1 MNAPQPDDL
10 LWPVYDQPGALT
22 TVESIALEDRGLP
35 GSTYDVLARAA
46 ALWPDRPAL
55 TMLPSAEQWTRGETV
70 SFEQLRDQVHRIANL
85 FHRHGVC
92 RTTAVGLLTPNAG
105 LLPATLLAAQL
116 TGCAAPVNPAL
127 AAEHAE
133 RLLDLGGARVLVA
146 AGPELD
152 ADAWRTA
159 RTAAA
164 SLRCSALF
172 ALRPVGAPDAAP
184 ELERVEG
191 VHVAYLHVAAAAQ
204 QAELHPGVV
213 PPKAGDLAA
222 YFHTGGTTGA
232 PKLAA
237 HTHANEVTDAW
248 MIAANSELDSDSVLF
263 AGLPLFHVNALVVTL
278 LAPLLRGQH
287 TVWAGPLGYREP
299 ALFAVIWKIVER
311 FRIAT
316 MSAVPTVY
324 ARLAQV
330 PLDADITSLR
340 FAIVG
345 ASPLPPAVRAAFEH
359 HTGVSLCQ
367 GYGLTEATCG
377 SARSFLHEHQRPE
390 AAGQRMP
397 YQQVKTVRIDGDGHW
412 HDLPQGEP
420 GILAIS
426 GPTVFS
432 GYVVGHDDTGPR
444 LDPLGSV
451 RDGWLNTGDLA
462 RVDPDGFIHLIGR
475 AKDLI
480 IRGGHNIDPAVIED
494 VLLAHPAV
502 TGASAVGR
510 PDPHSGEV
518 PVAYVTLRPDTT
530 GTGPDELIDFAA
542 QHVPERAAAP
552 KDVIVLSALPLTV
565 IGKPSK
571 VPLRLDSTRRAIS
584 TALAALGVDV
594 ADEQIRCEL
603 ADGRPMV
610 FLPPVTDPG
619 RRRRITARLAPYG
632 VNWAFTRPISS

>member
-1 MNAPQPDDL
+1 VNAPDSDL

-22 TVESIALEDRGLP
+22 AIESIALEDRGLP
-35 GSTYDVLARAA
+35 ASTYDVLARAA

-55 TMLPSAEQWTRGETV
+55 TVLPSAGQWKRGETV
-70 SFEQLRDQVHRIANL
+70 SFAQLRDQVHRIANL
-85 FHRHGVC
+85 FHRHGV
-92 RTTAVGLLTPNAG
+92 RRSTAVGLLTPNTG
-105 LLPATLLAAQL
+105 LLPAALLAAQFA
-116 TGCAAPVNPAL
+116 GCAAPVNPAL

-133 RLLDLGGARVLVA
+133 RLLRLGGARILVA

-159 RTAAA
+159 RTVAA
-164 SLRCSALF
+164 SLGCSALF
-172 ALRPVGAPDAAP
+172 ALRPVGAPAPAP
-184 ELERVEG
+184 ELEPLDG
-191 VHVAYLHVAAAAQ
+191 VHVAHLDVAAAAEP
-204 QAELHPGVV
+204 AELQPGVAL
-213 PPKAGDLAA
+213 PEAGDPAA
-222 YFHTGGTTGA
+222 YFHTGGTTGT

-237 HTHANEVTDAW
+237 HTHANEVAGAW
-248 MIAANSELDSDSVLF
+248 MIAANSVLDSDSVLF

-287 TVWAGPLGYREP
+287 TVWTGPLGYREP
-299 ALFAVIWKIVER
+299 ALFAVIWKIVEH

-316 MSAVPTVY
+316 LSAVPTVY

-330 PLDADITSLR
+330 PLDADISSLR

-345 ASPLPPAVRAAFEH
+345 AAPLPPAVRAAFED
-359 HTGVSLCQ
+359 HTGVPLCQ

-397 YQQVKTVRIDGDGHW
+397 YQRVKTVRIDNDGHW

-420 GILAIS
+420 GVLAVS
-426 GPTVFS
+426 GPTVFP

-444 LDPLGSV
+444 LDTLGSV

-462 RVDPDGFIHLIGR
+462 HVDPDGFIRLLGR

-494 VLLAHPAV
+494 ALLAHPAV

-518 PVAYVTLRPDTT
+518 PVVYVTLGPGRDS
-530 GTGPDELIDFAA
+530 TGPDELIAFAA
-542 QHVPERAAAP
+542 RHVPERAAAP
-552 KDVIVLSALPLTV
+552 KDVIVLSALPVTD

-584 TALAALGVDV
+584 AALTALGIPV
-594 ADEQIRCEL
+594 ADEHIRCEL
-603 ADGRPMV
+603 TDGRPMV
-610 FLPPVTDPG
+610 HLPPVTDPD
-619 RRRRITARLAPYG
+619 RRRRITARLAPYD
-632 VNWAFTRPISS
+632 VRWAFSPPAGS

>member
-1 MNAPQPDDL
+1 MSAPQPDP
-10 LWPVYDQPGALT
+10 LWPTYDQPGDLKT
-22 TVESIALEDRGLP
+22 IESLALEDRGLP
-35 GSTYDVLARAA
+35 GSTYDVLTRAA
-46 ALWPDRPAL
+46 ALWPDRSAL
-55 TMLPSAEQWTRGETV
+55 TVLPSAEQWTHGKTV
-70 SFEQLRDQVHRIANL
+70 GFAQLRDDVHRIANL
-85 FHRHGVC
+85 FHQHGVR
-92 RTTAVGLLTPNAG
+92 RTTAVGLLTPNTG
-105 LLPATLLAAQL
+105 LLPAALLAAQL
-116 TGCAAPVNPAL
+116 AGIAAPVNPSL

-133 RLLDLGGARVLVA
+133 RLLGLGGARILVA

-152 ADAWRTA
+152 PGAWQTA
-159 RTAAA
+159 RTVAAA
-164 SLRCSALF
+164 LRCSALF
-172 ALRPVGAPDAAP
+172 ALRPVGAPGAAP
-184 ELERVEG
+184 DLEPVEG
-191 VHVAYLHVAAAAQ
+191 VEVAYLHVAAAAQ
-204 QAELHPGVV
+204 PAELRPGVV

-248 MIAANSELDSDSVLF
+248 MIAANSLLDPDSVLF

-287 TVWAGPLGYREP
+287 SVWAGPLGYREP
-299 ALFAVIWKIVER
+299 ALFKVIWQIVEH

-324 ARLAQV
+324 AGLARV

-345 ASPLPPAVRAAFEH
+345 ASPLPPAVRAAFED
-359 HTGVSLCQ
+359 HTGVPLCQ

-377 SARSFLHEHQRPE
+377 SARSFLRGHQRPE

-397 YQQVKTVRIDGDGHW
+397 YQQVKTVRIDGEGQW
-412 HDLPQGEP
+412 HDLPQGEA

-426 GPTVFS
+426 GPTVFP
-432 GYVVGHDDTGPR
+432 GYVVGHDADEPRMDT
-444 LDPLGSV
+444 LGTV

-462 RVDPDGFIHLIGR
+462 RVDADGFIHLLGR

-480 IRGGHNIDPAVIED
+480 IRGGHNIAPAVIED
-494 VLLAHPAV
+494 ALLAHPAV

-518 PVAYVTLRPDTT
+518 PVAYVTLAPGETAT
-530 GTGPDELIDFAA
+530 GADELLAFASR
-542 QHVPERAAAP
+542 HVPERAAAP
-552 KDVIVLSALPLTV
+552 KDVVILAALPLTD

-571 VPLRLDSTRRAIS
+571 VPLHLDATRRAFS
-584 TALAALGVDV
+584 SALASIGIAYTDQ
-594 ADEQIRCEL
+594 QIRCDL
-603 ADGRPMV
+603 TDGRPV
-610 FLPPVTDPG
+610 VSLPPVSDPDL
-619 RRRRITARLAPYG
+619 RRRITAQLAPYG
-632 VNWAFTRPISS
+632 VDWAFADSGSH

>member
-1 MNAPQPDDL
+1 MHAPEPDL
-10 LWPVYDQPGALT
+10 LWPAYDHPGALAT
-22 TVESIALEDRGLP
+22 IESIALEDRGLP
-35 GSTYDVLARAA
+35 GSTYDLLARAA
-46 ALWPDRPAL
+46 VLWPDRPAL
-55 TMLPSAEQWTRGETV
+55 TMLPSAGQWTHGETV
-70 SFEQLRDQVHRIANL
+70 SFGQLRDQTHRIANL
-85 FHRHGVC
+85 FHRHGVR
-92 RTTAVGLLTPNAG
+92 RTTAVGLLSPNAG

-116 TGCAAPVNPAL
+116 AGCAAPVNPAL
-127 AAEHAE
+127 AADHAE
-133 RLLDLGGARVLVA
+133 RLLALAGARVLVA

-152 ADAWRTA
+152 AAAWRTA

-172 ALRPVGAPDAAP
+172 ALRPVGAPEPTP
-184 ELERVEG
+184 ELEPIEG
-191 VHVAYLHVAAAAQ
+191 VHVAYLHVEAAAQ
-204 QAELHPGVV
+204 PAELHPGVV

-248 MIAANSELDSDSVLF
+248 MIAANSTLDPDSVLF

-278 LAPLLRGQH
+278 LAPLFRGQH
-287 TVWAGPLGYREP
+287 GVWTGPLGYREP
-299 ALFAVIWKIVER
+299 ALFAVFWKIVAH

-316 MSAVPTVY
+316 LSAVPTVY
-324 ARLAQV
+324 AALARIPV
-330 PLDADITSLR
+330 DADITSLR

-359 HTGVSLCQ
+359 HTGVPLCQ

-377 SARSFLHEHQRPE
+377 SARSFLHEHRRPE

-397 YQQVKTVRIDGDGHW
+397 YQHVKTVGIDSDGTW

-426 GPTVFS
+426 GPTVFP

-444 LDPLGSV
+444 LETLGSV

-462 RVDPDGFIHLIGR
+462 RVDSDGFIHLLGR

-480 IRGGHNIDPAVIED
+480 IRGGHNMDPAVIED
-494 VLLAHPAV
+494 ALLTHPAV

-518 PVAYVTLRPDTT
+518 PIAYVTLRPGTT
-530 GTGPDELIDFAA
+530 GTGPEELIAFAA

-552 KDVIVLSALPLTV
+552 KEVIVLSALPLTD

-571 VPLRLDSTRRAIS
+571 VPLRLDATRRAIS
-584 TALAALGVDV
+584 TALAGLGIAGV
-594 ADEQIRCEL
+594 DEQIRCEL

-610 FLPPVTDPG
+610 SLPPVADPDQ
-619 RRRRITARLAPYG
+619 RRRIIAQLAPYD
-632 VNWAFTRPISS
+632 VSWAFTDHGTS

>member
-1 MNAPQPDDL
+1 MNAPRSDL
-10 LWPVYDQPGALT
+10 LWPAYDQPGALT
-22 TVESIALEDRGLP
+22 AIESIALEDRGLP

-55 TMLPSAEQWTRGETV
+55 TVLPSAEQWTRGESV

-85 FHRHGVC
+85 FHRHGVR

-105 LLPATLLAAQL
+105 MLPATLLAAQL
-116 TGCAAPVNPAL
+116 AGCAAPVNPAL

-133 RLLDLGGARVLVA
+133 RLLSLGGARILVA

-159 RTAAA
+159 RTVAA

-172 ALRPVGAPDAAP
+172 ALRPVGAPDPAP

-204 QAELHPGVV
+204 PAELRPGVV

-248 MIAANSELDSDSVLF
+248 MIAANSVLDSDSVLF

-287 TVWAGPLGYREP
+287 SVWTGPLGYREP
-299 ALFAVIWKIVER
+299 ALFAVIWKIVEH

-359 HTGVSLCQ
+359 HTGVPLCQ

-397 YQQVKTVRIDGDGHW
+397 YQQVKTVRIDSDGHW

-426 GPTVFS
+426 GPTVFP

-444 LDPLGSV
+444 VDTLGSV
-451 RDGWLNTGDLA
+451 RDGSTPATSRAWIPTDSSTCSAA
-462 RVDPDGFIHLIGR
+462 RR
-475 AKDLI
+475 
-480 IRGGHNIDPAVIED
+480 
-494 VLLAHPAV
+494 
-502 TGASAVGR
+502 T
-510 PDPHSGEV
+510 
-518 PVAYVTLRPDTT
+518 
-530 GTGPDELIDFAA
+530 
-542 QHVPERAAAP
+542 
-552 KDVIVLSALPLTV
+552 
-565 IGKPSK
+565 
-571 VPLRLDSTRRAIS
+571 
-584 TALAALGVDV
+584 
-594 ADEQIRCEL
+594 
-603 ADGRPMV
+603 
-610 FLPPVTDPG
+610 
-619 RRRRITARLAPYG
+619 
-632 VNWAFTRPISS
+632 

>member
-1 MNAPQPDDL
+1 MSAPQPHP
-10 LWPVYDQPGALT
+10 LWPTYDQPGDLKT
-22 TVESIALEDRGLP
+22 IESLALEDRGLP

-55 TMLPSAEQWTRGETV
+55 TVLPSAEQWTHGETV
-70 SFEQLRDQVHRIANL
+70 GFAQLRDDVHRIANL
-85 FHRHGVC
+85 FHQHGVR
-92 RTTAVGLLTPNAG
+92 RTTAVGLLTPNTG

-116 TGCAAPVNPAL
+116 AGIAAPVNPSL

-133 RLLDLGGARVLVA
+133 RLLGLGGARILVA

-152 ADAWRTA
+152 PGAWRTA
-159 RTAAA
+159 RTVAA

-172 ALRPVGAPDAAP
+172 ALRPVGAPGAAP
-184 ELERVEG
+184 ALEPVEG
-191 VHVAYLHVAAAAQ
+191 VEVAYLHVAAAAQ
-204 QAELHPGVV
+204 PPELRPGVV

-248 MIAANSELDSDSVLF
+248 MIAANSLLDSDSVLF

-287 TVWAGPLGYREP
+287 GVWAGPLGYRDP
-299 ALFAVIWKIVER
+299 ALFKVIWKIVEH
-311 FRIAT
+311 FRIST

-324 ARLAQV
+324 AGLARV

-340 FAIVG
+340 FGIVG
-345 ASPLPPAVRAAFEH
+345 ASPLPPAVRAAFED
-359 HTGVSLCQ
+359 HTGVPLCQ

-377 SARSFLHEHQRPE
+377 SARSFLRGHQRPE

-397 YQQVKTVRIDGDGHW
+397 YQRVKTVRIDSDGRW

-426 GPTVFS
+426 GPNVFP
-432 GYVVGHDDTGPR
+432 GYVVGHDSDGPR
-444 LDPLGSV
+444 LDTLGTV

-462 RVDPDGFIHLIGR
+462 RVDADGFIHLRGR

-494 VLLAHPAV
+494 ALLAHPAV

-518 PVAYVTLRPDTT
+518 PVAYVTLAPGETAT
-530 GTGPDELIDFAA
+530 GADELIEFAA
-542 QHVPERAAAP
+542 RHVPERAAAP
-552 KDVIVLSALPLTV
+552 KDVIILAALPLTD

-571 VPLRLDSTRRAIS
+571 VPLHLDAARRAFS
-584 TALAALGVDV
+584 GALASIGVAYSDQ
-594 ADEQIRCEL
+594 QIRCDL
-603 ADGRPMV
+603 NDGRPMV
-610 FLPPVTDPG
+610 SLPPVSDPG
-619 RRRRITARLAPYG
+619 LRRRITAQLAPYG
-632 VNWAFTRPISS
+632 VDWAFTDTGSH

>member
-1 MNAPQPDDL
+1 MIAPQPDP
-10 LWPVYDQPGALT
+10 LWPTYDQPGDLKT
-22 TVESIALEDRGLP
+22 IESLALEDRGLP

-55 TMLPSAEQWTRGETV
+55 TVLPSAEQWTRGEAV
-70 SFEQLRDQVHRIANL
+70 GFAQLRDEVHRIANL
-85 FHRHGVC
+85 FHQHGVR
-92 RTTAVGLLTPNAG
+92 RTTAVGLLTPNTG
-105 LLPATLLAAQL
+105 LLPPTLLAAQL
-116 TGCAAPVNPAL
+116 AGIAAPVNPSL
-127 AAEHAE
+127 ATEHAE
-133 RLLDLGGARVLVA
+133 RLLGLGGARILVA

-152 ADAWRTA
+152 PGAWRTA
-159 RTAAA
+159 RTVAA

-172 ALRPVGAPDAAP
+172 ALRPVGAPGPAP
-184 ELERVEG
+184 ALEPVEG
-191 VHVAYLHVAAAAQ
+191 VEVAYLHVAAAAQ
-204 QAELHPGVV
+204 PTELRPGVV

-248 MIAANSELDSDSVLF
+248 MIAANSLLDSDSVLF
-263 AGLPLFHVNALVVTL
+263 AALPLFHVNALVVTL

-287 TVWAGPLGYREP
+287 SVWAGPLGYREP
-299 ALFAVIWKIVER
+299 ALFKVIWKIVEH

-316 MSAVPTVY
+316 LSAVPTVY
-324 ARLAQV
+324 AGLARV

-345 ASPLPPAVRAAFEH
+345 ASPLPPAVRAAFED
-359 HTGVSLCQ
+359 HTGVPLCQ

-377 SARSFLHEHQRPE
+377 SARSFLRGHQRPD

-397 YQQVKTVRIDGDGHW
+397 YQRVKTVRIDSDGQW

-426 GPTVFS
+426 GPTVFP
-432 GYVVGHDDTGPR
+432 GYVVGHGADGPR
-444 LDPLGSV
+444 MDTLGTV

-462 RVDPDGFIHLIGR
+462 RVDADGFIHLRGR

-494 VLLAHPAV
+494 ALLAHPAV

-518 PVAYVTLRPDTT
+518 PVAYVTLAPGETDT
-530 GTGPDELIDFAA
+530 GADELIAFAA
-542 QHVPERAAAP
+542 RHVPERAAAP
-552 KDVIVLSALPLTV
+552 KDIIILAALPLTD

-571 VPLRLDSTRRAIS
+571 VPLQLDATRRAFS
-584 TALAALGVDV
+584 SALASIGIACSDQ
-594 ADEQIRCEL
+594 QIRCDL
-603 ADGRPMV
+603 TDGRPV
-610 FLPPVTDPG
+610 VSLPPVSDPG
-619 RRRRITARLAPYG
+619 LRRRITTRLAPYG
-632 VNWAFTRPISS
+632 VDWAFADAGSH

>member
-1 MNAPQPDDL
+1 MNIPQPDP
-10 LWPVYDQPGALT
+10 LWPTYDQPGDLKT
-22 TVESIALEDRGLP
+22 IESLALEDRGLP

-46 ALWPDRPAL
+46 MLWPDRPAL
-55 TMLPSAEQWTRGETV
+55 TVLPSAEQWTRGEAV
-70 SFEQLRDQVHRIANL
+70 GFAQLRDQVHRIANL
-85 FHRHGVC
+85 FHQHGVR
-92 RTTAVGLLTPNAG
+92 RTTAVGLLTPNTG

-116 TGCAAPVNPAL
+116 AGIAAPVNPSL

-133 RLLDLGGARVLVA
+133 RLLGLGGARILVA

-152 ADAWRTA
+152 PGAWRTA
-159 RTAAA
+159 RTVAA

-172 ALRPVGAPDAAP
+172 ALRPVGAPCAAP
-184 ELERVEG
+184 ALEPVEG
-191 VHVAYLHVAAAAQ
+191 VEVAYLHVAAAAQ
-204 QAELHPGVV
+204 SADLRPGVV

-248 MIAANSELDSDSVLF
+248 MIAANSLLDSGSVLF

-287 TVWAGPLGYREP
+287 SVWAGPLGYREP
-299 ALFAVIWKIVER
+299 VLFKVIWKIVEH

-324 ARLAQV
+324 AGLARV

-345 ASPLPPAVRAAFEH
+345 ASPLPPAVRAAFED
-359 HTGVSLCQ
+359 HTGVPLCQ

-377 SARSFLHEHQRPE
+377 SARSFLREHQRPE

-397 YQQVKTVRIDGDGHW
+397 YQQVKTVRIDSDGQW

-426 GPTVFS
+426 GPTIFP
-432 GYVVGHDDTGPR
+432 GYVVGHADGPR
-444 LDPLGSV
+444 MDSLGSV
-451 RDGWLNTGDLA
+451 RDGWLNTGDRA
-462 RVDPDGFIHLIGR
+462 RVDADGFIYLRGR

-494 VLLAHPAV
+494 ALLAHPAI

-518 PVAYVTLRPDTT
+518 PVAYVTLTPGGTDT
-530 GTGPDELIDFAA
+530 GTDELIAFAA
-542 QHVPERAAAP
+542 RHVPERAAAP
-552 KDVIVLSALPLTV
+552 KDVIVLSALPLTD

-571 VPLRLDSTRRAIS
+571 IPLHLDATRRAFS
-584 TALAALGVDV
+584 SALASIGIAYSHK
-594 ADEQIRCEL
+594 EIRCDL
-603 ADGRPMV
+603 ADGRPTV
-610 FLPPVTDPG
+610 SLPPVSDPDL
-619 RRRRITARLAPYG
+619 RRRITGQLAPYG
-632 VNWAFTRPISS
+632 VDWAFADSGSD